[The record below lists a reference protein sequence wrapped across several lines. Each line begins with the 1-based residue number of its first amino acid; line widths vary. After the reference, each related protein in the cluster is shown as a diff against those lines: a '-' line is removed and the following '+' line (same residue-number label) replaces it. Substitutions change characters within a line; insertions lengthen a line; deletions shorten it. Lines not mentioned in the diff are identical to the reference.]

1 MTFAQFLKLPPELR
15 HYIWRLTLPDQVR
28 PGVLFPYNEG
38 EFGHDDYLF
47 ARMDPV
53 SARLPHLLV
62 NKEANGTAR
71 SWARKLGLKIHFRPD
86 IGTGSPVVTHHFDP
100 NRDTLYLHATQLDS
114 FCIDP
119 LDRRV
124 EQLPRKRMPIR
135 DGEGHPRIAISSM
148 SLHLEPRALEKVW
161 WCFPRLERV
170 YIILNPPSLKSA
182 EDGWE
187 ILPQGRFL
195 TYRAEG
201 GGFEWSEEGEC
212 EWLCGEILYGRV
224 QEAARKLTGSLVA
237 AGVQRFEIRP
247 VSVVKRG
254 KGLSEVA
261 R

>member
-1 MTFAQFLKLPPELR
+1 MAFAQFSQLPPELR
-15 HYIWRLTLPDQVR
+15 HYIWHLTLPDQVR

-38 EFGHDDYLF
+38 EFSHDDYLS

-53 SARLPHLLV
+53 STPLPHLLV

-86 IGTGSPVVTHHFDP
+86 IGTGSHVVTHHFDLDH
-100 NRDTLYLHATQLDS
+100 DTLYLHATQLAR
-114 FCIDP
+114 FCTDP

-124 EQLPRKRMPIR
+124 GLPRKRMIIR
-135 DGEGHPRIAISSM
+135 DNGEGHPRIAISSM
-148 SLHLEPRALEKVW
+148 SLHLEPRALERVW

-170 YIILNPPSLKSA
+170 YIVLNPPDLKSA

-187 ILPQGRFL
+187 ILP
-195 TYRAEG
+195 
-201 GGFEWSEEGEC
+201 
-212 EWLCGEILYGRV
+212 ILYGRV
-224 QEAARKLTGSLVA
+224 EEAARKLTGSLVA
-237 AGVQRFEIRP
+237 AEVQRFEIRP
-247 VSVVKRG
+247 VSVAKRR

>member
-1 MTFAQFLKLPPELR
+1 MTFAQFPQLPPELR
-15 HYIWRLTLPDQVR
+15 HYIWHLTLPDQVR

-38 EFGHDDYLF
+38 EFGHDDYLS

-53 SARLPHLLV
+53 SAPLPHLLV

-71 SWARKLGLKIHFRPD
+71 SWARKLGLKIRPD
-86 IGTGSPVVTHHFDP
+86 IGTGSHVVTHHFDP
-100 NRDTLYLHATQLDS
+100 DHDTLYLHATQLAR
-114 FCIDP
+114 FCIDS

-124 EQLPRKRMPIR
+124 EQLPRERMFIR
-135 DGEGHPRIAISSM
+135 DDREGHPRIAISSM
-148 SLHLEPRALEKVW
+148 SLHLEPRALERIW

-170 YIILNPPSLKSA
+170 YIVLNPPDLKSA

-187 ILPQGRFL
+187 ILPEGRYL
-195 TYRAEG
+195 AYRAECA
-201 GGFEWSEEGEC
+201 GFEWSGEGEG

-224 QEAARKLTGSLVA
+224 EEAARKLTGSLVA
-237 AGVQRFEIRP
+237 AEVQRFEIRP
-247 VSVVKRG
+247 VSVAKRR